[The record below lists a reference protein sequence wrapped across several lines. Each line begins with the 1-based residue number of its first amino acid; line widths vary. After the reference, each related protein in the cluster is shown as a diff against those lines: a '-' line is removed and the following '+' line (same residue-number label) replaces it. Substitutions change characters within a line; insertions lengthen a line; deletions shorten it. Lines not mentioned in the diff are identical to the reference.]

1 MYIYTYRWTTKFMKI
16 QQPLGLLS
24 RSTFRDFSETLVC
37 FAVWAPS
44 VWNNFQHFHQWL
56 SLWFFCLSPQ
66 GPNALVT
73 YTILSGADDS
83 FRIDPESGDLIATKK
98 LDRERRSKY
107 SLLVRADDGK
117 QSSDMRLNIT
127 VKDVNDHSPKFSRL
141 TYSFDIPEDMAPG
154 EVT

>member
-1 MYIYTYRWTTKFMKI
+1 MLHF
-16 QQPLGLLS
+16 LS
-24 RSTFRDFSETLVC
+24 
-37 FAVWAPS
+37 
-44 VWNNFQHFHQWL
+44 
-56 SLWFFCLSPQ
+56 SPQ

-73 YTILSGADDS
+73 YTIISGADDS

-127 VKDVNDHSPKFSRL
+127 VKDVNDHTPKFSRA

-154 EVT
+154 TALVSLKEASDCKLKHSKMHRM

>member
-1 MYIYTYRWTTKFMKI
+1 MGNSKEN
-16 QQPLGLLS
+16 GGELLQCKHNRFLIKS
-24 RSTFRDFSETLVC
+24 YNIFIF
-37 FAVWAPS
+37 
-44 VWNNFQHFHQWL
+44 L
-56 SLWFFCLSPQ
+56 SPPQ

-73 YTILSGADDS
+73 YTIVSGADDS

-127 VKDVNDHSPKFSRL
+127 VKDVNDHTPKFSRS

-154 EVT
+154 EVLVPLC

>member
-1 MYIYTYRWTTKFMKI
+1 MELRGKHEVFV
-16 QQPLGLLS
+16 
-24 RSTFRDFSETLVC
+24 FS
-37 FAVWAPS
+37 S
-44 VWNNFQHFHQWL
+44 
-56 SLWFFCLSPQ
+56 Q

-73 YTILSGADDS
+73 YTIISGADDS

-127 VKDVNDHSPKFSRL
+127 VKDVNDHSPKFSRA
-141 TYSFDIPEDMAPG
+141 TYSFDIPEDMAAGKSRLVGITTKFFLTRSVNSLLVSRRLHRGGDPG
-154 EVT
+154 QRL

>member
-1 MYIYTYRWTTKFMKI
+1 M
-16 QQPLGLLS
+16 
-24 RSTFRDFSETLVC
+24 
-37 FAVWAPS
+37 
-44 VWNNFQHFHQWL
+44 
-56 SLWFFCLSPQ
+56 
-66 GPNALVT
+66 T
-73 YTILSGADDS
+73 YTIISGADDS

-127 VKDVNDHSPKFSRL
+127 VEDINDHTPKFSRA

-154 EVT
+154 MVTFYFSQ

>member
-1 MYIYTYRWTTKFMKI
+1 M
-16 QQPLGLLS
+16 
-24 RSTFRDFSETLVC
+24 
-37 FAVWAPS
+37 
-44 VWNNFQHFHQWL
+44 
-56 SLWFFCLSPQ
+56 
-66 GPNALVT
+66 T
-73 YTILSGADDS
+73 YTIISGADDS

-127 VKDVNDHSPKFSRL
+127 VKDVNDHTPKFSRA

-154 EVT
+154 EVLAALNEIDLIERIEYRRAVRDCRLRQAVFCLLQKPSDRT